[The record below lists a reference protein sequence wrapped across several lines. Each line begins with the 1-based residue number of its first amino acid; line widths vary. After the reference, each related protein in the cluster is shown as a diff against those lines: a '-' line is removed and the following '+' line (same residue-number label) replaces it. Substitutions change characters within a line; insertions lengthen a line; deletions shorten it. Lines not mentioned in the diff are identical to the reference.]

1 MWGIYATFHDD
12 YRQADE
18 CMTRRCHTHIFWRRG
33 VLRHGTRMGGQAPHL
48 GLMVTAGEY
57 QQLQH
62 RADEGALSNDRGDFI
77 LHPVIETIKTR
88 GKCGNCMGTILV

>member
-1 MWGIYATFHDD
+1 
-12 YRQADE
+12 
-18 CMTRRCHTHIFWRRG
+18 
-33 VLRHGTRMGGQAPHL
+33 MGGQAPHL

-77 LHPVIETIKTR
+77 LHPVIEPLKPGGSAEIVWELFWFEDKGDFER
-88 GKCGNCMGTILV
+88 QLDRRR